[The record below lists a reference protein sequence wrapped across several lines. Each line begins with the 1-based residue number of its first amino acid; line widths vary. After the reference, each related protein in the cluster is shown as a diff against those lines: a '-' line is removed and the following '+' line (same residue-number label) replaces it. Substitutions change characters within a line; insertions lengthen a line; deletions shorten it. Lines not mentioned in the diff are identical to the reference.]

1 MKKTMIFLLIIIM
14 TINLTGCWDQKI
26 YEQSGFVLQVGFEST
41 STKDMLISFTLP
53 VVDMTARERTELIY
67 SNADMLREF
76 REKAR
81 KTSAKVVEGGK
92 IQQFLIEDSLASK
105 GITNFFEVI
114 ERDSTDP
121 PTAYVL
127 ITEGS
132 PKEMFEALQG
142 YGDKPAPAF
151 YIHDLIRSNIK
162 SSYIPEARIFQFSTL
177 YFSPG
182 IDPVAPIIKHQTD
195 KGKGVE
201 VTGTAL
207 FSGDKFVGKIDTKE
221 TPFLLA
227 MMGKMKRSVF
237 ISKKVQEKEPENIK
251 KGCAI
256 SITKAKRKLS
266 VDMLDNKPKVNIS
279 LNLNATIV
287 DFKWN
292 KMYDSDFEQYLEGV
306 ISAEIKDICEK
317 ILEYTQEVGSDPIG
331 IGDIIRAKHNNYWE
345 SVNWE
350 NAYKDVVF
358 NVDVNVNIM
367 NHGVIR

>member
-1 MKKTMIFLLIIIM
+1 
-14 TINLTGCWDQKI
+14 
-26 YEQSGFVLQVGFEST
+26 
-41 STKDMLISFTLP
+41 MLISFTLP
-53 VVDMTARERTELIY
+53 VVDMSAKERTELIY
-67 SNADMLREF
+67 SNADILREF

-81 KTSAKVVEGGK
+81 RTSAKVVEGGK

-105 GITNFFEVI
+105 GINNLLEVI

-121 PTAYVL
+121 PTAFVI
-127 ITEGS
+127 ITESS
-132 PKEMFEALQG
+132 PKDIFEALQG
-142 YGDKPAPAF
+142 YEDKPAPAF
-151 YIHDLIRSNIK
+151 YIHDLIKSNIK
-162 SSYIPEARIFQFSTL
+162 SSYVPETSIFQFSTL

-182 IDPVAPIIKHQTD
+182 IDPVAAIIKHQSD

-201 VTGTAL
+201 ITGTAL
-207 FSGDKFVGKIDTKE
+207 FAGDKFVGKIDVKE

-237 ISKKVQEKEPENIK
+237 ISKKVQEKEPDNNK

-279 LNLNATIV
+279 LKLNATIA

-306 ISAEIKDICEK
+306 ISAEIKEICER
-317 ILEYTQEVGSDPIG
+317 ILRHTQEVGSDPIG
-331 IGDIIRAKHNNYWE
+331 IGDIIRAKHNSYWE

-350 NAYKDVVF
+350 NAYKDVIF